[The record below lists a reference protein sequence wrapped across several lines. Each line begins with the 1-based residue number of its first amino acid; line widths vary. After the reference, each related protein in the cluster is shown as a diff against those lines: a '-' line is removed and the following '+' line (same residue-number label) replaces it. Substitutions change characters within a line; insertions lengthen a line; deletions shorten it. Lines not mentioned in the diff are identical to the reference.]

1 MAISDKDIS
10 CTESAFEIINNL
22 ETIFNGAFLKTEEDP
37 AIDDN
42 FFTVHVKTEAGSTS
56 ICFRKEVLSLPI
68 IKTALGGNGRGRPR
82 LNKLTNGHAASVKKK
97 TRIFSNWLEC
107 KLCEYKCRKRNPLQ
121 NHMLEEHNEIIY
133 LCEHCDE
140 MFKDKAEM
148 QEHEKT
154 IHGGIKYPCPEF
166 DCPYTTSDVKEL
178 EEHVEIHQDFVIPC
192 EFCEYKA
199 QSMRKLN
206 DHMDESH
213 EGIKYYCGQCEY
225 NATKREELK
234 SHEDMMHKHN
244 IASCSR
250 CDFTTANAKLLKS
263 HEETFHKTI
272 EYKCSQCEFKCNWES
287 SLRQHVEKCHGTKDF
302 ECEFCDFKCKWKTG
316 FNKHMR
322 EKHSEAGKHNTQCT
336 FCGVQFTCRRDLKR
350 HVKENHEKPVEFNC
364 SYCGKNFPKKPNLK
378 IHERI
383 HTGEKPYKCE
393 TCGHAFTA
401 ASNLYHH
408 KKKHMKESCTPKAIK
423 QESKGASVQ
432 GIYEQGYLPQH
443 NYRNEDNLSLD
454 PLPSQSLPHMDSPGE
469 GPLDPP
475 LSLMD
480 ATIAKTE
487 PQSYQDPSSG
497 GYLSN
502 FPQYYGG
509 GGGGGGGYQSPVQNN
524 KMQNSMYDQPNSQY
538 MDPGPG
544 PAHPPSDQYRRQN
557 SGGESSNSQNYR
569 RIFTEEQYRML
580 AQEEEYRKRSIEEQY
595 RKFATDEQYRKFATE
610 EHYRKLASE
619 EQYRRLASL
628 AASKN
633 DRGGLWMPALH

>member
-1 MAISDKDIS
+1 MAISDKDTNY
-10 CTESAFEIINNL
+10 TESAFDIINNL
-22 ETIFNGAFLKTEEDP
+22 ETIFNGAFVKTADHPTVDE
-37 AIDDN
+37 N

-56 ICFRKEVLSLPI
+56 ICFRKEVLGLPI
-68 IKTALGGNGRGRPR
+68 IKSAGRGRPKHS
-82 LNKLTNGHAASVKKK
+82 KLSNGHEAGVKKK
-97 TRIFSNWLEC
+97 PRIFSNWLEC
-107 KLCEYKCRKRNPLQ
+107 KLCDYKCRKKTPLQ
-121 NHMLEEHNEIIY
+121 NHMLEVHNEIVY

-140 MFKDKAEM
+140 MSKDKTEM

-154 IHGGIKYPCPEF
+154 VHGGIKYPCPEL
-166 DCPYTTSDVKEL
+166 DCPFTTADVKEL
-178 EEHVEIHQDFVIPC
+178 EDHVEIHQESIIPC
-192 EFCEYKA
+192 ELCEYKA

-206 DHMDESH
+206 VHMDECH
-213 EGIKYYCGQCEY
+213 EGINYYCSFCEFTT
-225 NATKREELK
+225 NKKEDLK
-234 SHEDMMHKHN
+234 IHEDMMHKHN
-244 IASCSR
+244 QICCSR
-250 CDFTTANAKLLKS
+250 CDFTTSNGRLLKS

-272 EYKCSQCEFKCNWES
+272 EYKCSQCEFTCNWES
-287 SLRQHVEKCHGTKDF
+287 SLKQHVEKCHGAKDF
-302 ECEFCDFKCKWKTG
+302 ECEHCDFTCKWKTG

-322 EKHSEAGKHNTQCT
+322 DKHSDVSKQNTQCT
-336 FCGVQFTCRRDLKR
+336 FCGVQFACRRDLKK
-350 HVKENHEKPVEFNC
+350 HIKDHHEKPVEFNC
-364 SYCGKNFPKKPNLK
+364 SYCGKSFPKKPNLK

-408 KKKHMKESCTPKAIK
+408 KKKHMKDPCTPKAIK
-423 QESKGASVQ
+423 QESKNATATVQ

-443 NYRNEDNLSLD
+443 DYRNEDNISLD
-454 PLPSQSLPHMDSPGE
+454 HMPPQPLPHLDSPGD
-469 GPLDPP
+469 LDPP
-475 LSLMD
+475 ILMD
-480 ATIAKTE
+480 GTKTE
-487 PQSYQDPSSG
+487 TQSYQDPSSG

-509 GGGGGGGYQSPVQNN
+509 GGSSNGGGSNGGGGGYHSPVQNN
-524 KMQNSMYDQPNSQY
+524 KMQNSMYDQSNSQY
-538 MDPGPG
+538 MDPGP
-544 PAHPPSDQYRRQN
+544 AHPSPNQYRRQN
-557 SGGESSNSQNYR
+557 SGGESSNSNYR
-569 RIFTEEQYRML
+569 RFEEQYRML